1 MKRSTAVPVAAA
13 LSVLALTLTSCA
25 GSTDADGAPA
35 EGDFV
40 SGGTFV
46 TAVNDDPGDL
56 NPMKAISPDTW
67 GVVSLAYESLISVT
81 PDGEFEPWLAESWEE
96 TGTEVVFTLKDG
108 ITCADGSEFTAQTVA
123 DNLNY
128 NADPANATFS
138 YGSVIDENVSAVAD
152 GSTVTVTSTVNSP
165 FLAVNAGTIL
175 MVCDA
180 GLADP
185 TALSDTTDGTGLF
198 GLSDVKPGDTYTFTK
213 RDDYTWGP
221 DDVTSE
227 TEGLPD
233 TIEARVVTDESTAAN
248 LLVSGEINAA
258 TISGAD
264 RARLD
269 AAGLTHVGVRNP
281 VGMMLFNEKEGRP
294 FADPLVREALSI
306 SIDRD
311 EVGTVIADGEGLD
324 PVSLITKTPL
334 LCVADGPKWEMPDTD
349 VDRAGELLDE
359 AGWMLESDG
368 LRYKDGEPLTVK
380 FVYNAPT
387 STHAPAA
394 ELVKETWDALGVT
407 TELAANDAA
416 AWSEQLWSTFDWDT
430 GWIQV
435 APGGPLV
442 LSTFFNGAMPTDG
455 GLNFMWVDNP
465 EYSALVDEASSASPE
480 DTCGIWQDAEAELM
494 ERFDV
499 FPVTDNI
506 LPTYQSGA
514 VFDQPNYIQPTS
526 IRMLG

>member
-1 MKRSTAVPVAAA
+1 MKRSTAVPVGAG
-13 LSVLALTLTSCA
+13 LVVLTMTLASCS
-25 GSTDADGAPA
+25 GSADPSTPSD
-35 EGDFV
+35 GDFV

-56 NPMKAISPDTW
+56 NPLKAISPDTW
-67 GVVSLAYESLISVT
+67 GVVSLAYESLIYVT
-81 PDGEFEPWLAESWEE
+81 PDGDFEPWLAESWQE
-96 TGTEVVFTLKDG
+96 TGTEVVFTMKDG
-108 ITCADGSEFTAQTVA
+108 LTCTDGSEFTAQTVA

-152 GSTVTVTSTVNSP
+152 GNTVTVTSTVNSP
-165 FLAVNAGTIL
+165 FLAVNVGTIL

-185 TALSDTTDGTGLF
+185 SILSDGTDGTGLF
-198 GLSDVKPGDTYTFTK
+198 ALTDVRPGDSYTFTK

-221 DDVTSE
+221 DGVTSD
-227 TEGLPD
+227 TVGLPD
-233 TIEARVVTDESTAAN
+233 AIEARVVTDESTAAN
-248 LLVSGEINAA
+248 LLISGEINAA

-264 RARLD
+264 KARLD
-269 AAGLTHVGVRNP
+269 GAGLSHTGVRNP
-281 VGMMLFNEKEGRP
+281 VGMMLFNERPERP
-294 FADPLVREALSI
+294 FADPLVREALSVA
-306 SIDRD
+306 IDRD
-311 EVGTVIADGEGLD
+311 EVGTVIADGEGIE
-324 PVSLITKTPL
+324 PVSLVTKTPL
-334 LCVADGPKWEMPDTD
+334 LCVEEQPSWELPDTD
-349 VDRAGELLDE
+349 LERAAELLDE
-359 AGWMLESDG
+359 AGWTLESDG
-368 LRYKDGEPLTVK
+368 LRYKDGVPLTIK
-380 FVYNAPT
+380 FIYNAPT

-394 ELVKETWDALGVT
+394 ELVKQTWDELGVT
-407 TELAANDAA
+407 TELFANDAA

-442 LSTFFNGAMPTDG
+442 LSTFFAGAMPDAG

-465 EYSALVDEASSASPE
+465 EYTALVEQASQADPE
-480 DTCGIWQDAEAELM
+480 ETCAIWQQAEAELI
-494 ERFDV
+494 ERYDV

-514 VFDQPNYIQPTS
+514 VFDQPNYIQPTT
-526 IRMLG
+526 IRMLP

>member
-1 MKRSTAVPVAAA
+1 MKRSTALPVAAV
-13 LSVLALTLTSCA
+13 LSALALTLASCA
-25 GSTDADGAPA
+25 GSPDTSAPS

-46 TAVNDDPGDL
+46 TAVGDDPGDL
-56 NPMKAISPDTW
+56 NPLKAVSPDTFA
-67 GVVSLAYESLISVT
+67 VVSLAYESLIAVT
-81 PDGEFEPWLAESWEE
+81 SEGELVPWLAESWEE
-96 TGTEVVFTLKDG
+96 TGTEVVFTLKDD
-108 ITCADGSEFTAQTVA
+108 ITCTDGSEFTAQTVA

-138 YGSVIDENVSAVAD
+138 YGSVIDEKISATAD
-152 GSTVTVTSTVNSP
+152 GNTVTVTSTDNNP
-165 FLAVNAGTIL
+165 FLAVNTGTIML
-175 MVCDA
+175 VCDS

-185 TALSDTTDGTGLF
+185 TTMSDATDGTGLF
-198 GLSDVKPGDTYTFTK
+198 GLSDIKPGDTYTFTK

-269 AAGLTHVGVRNP
+269 AAGLTFAGVRNP
-281 VGMMLFNEKEGRP
+281 VGMILFNEKEGRP
-294 FADPLVREALSI
+294 FSDPLVREALSTA
-306 SIDRD
+306 IDRD
-311 EVGTVIADGEGLD
+311 EVGTVIADGEGLESI
-324 PVSLITKTPL
+324 SLVTKNPL
-334 LCVADGPKWEMPDTD
+334 LCVPDEPTWTLPDTD
-349 VDRAGELLDE
+349 LDRAAELLDE
-359 AGWMLESDG
+359 AGWLLEDDG
-368 LRYKDGEPLTVK
+368 LRYKDGKPLNIK

-387 STHAPAA
+387 STHAAAA
-394 ELVKETWDALGVT
+394 ELVKETWDGLGVT
-407 TELAANDAA
+407 TELSANDAA
-416 AWSEQLWSTFDWDT
+416 AWSEQLYSTADWDT
-430 GWIQV
+430 GWVQI
-435 APGGPLV
+435 APGGPV
-442 LSTFFNGAMPTDG
+442 LLSVFFDGATPDQG

-465 EYSALVDEASSASPE
+465 EYSALVAEASSASPE
-480 DTCGIWQDAEAELM
+480 EACGIWQDAEDELI

-499 FPVTDNI
+499 FPVVDNI

-514 VFDQPNYIQPTS
+514 TFDLPNFIQPTS